1 MKNEVVFII
10 TKKEDGDV
18 VGGKAIKDHMVNL
31 IPGRW
36 VVKVSKYKA
45 KRSLNQNAYYW
56 GVVVNCVRDGLL
68 DMGFDRSMLSAE
80 NIHEMLKAKFLKQ
93 DIANDQGEF
102 ITMIKGS
109 SELNK
114 LEFMDYIDDV
124 HRWAAEFL
132 SINIPSPGQQGD
144 FFE

>member
-1 MKNEVVFII
+1 MKKGVTFMI
-10 TKKEDGDV
+10 TKKEDGDI
-18 VGGKAIKDHMVNL
+18 VGGQPITDHLLNL
-31 IPGRW
+31 LPGRW
-36 VVKVSKYKA
+36 VIEFTKYKP
-45 KRSLNQNAYYW
+45 KRSIAQNSYYW
-56 GVVVNCVRDGLL
+56 GVVINCVRDGLI
-68 DMGFDRSMLSAE
+68 DMGFEQSMLSAE

-102 ITMIKGS
+102 ITMVRGS

-114 LEFMDYIDDV
+114 LEFMDYIDDI

-132 SINIPSPGQQGD
+132 GINIPSPGQQGD